1 MTPQITILLLPT
13 NQMNRMKNVWKF
25 MRESSWPLKGE
36 KLLVISGLNPD
47 EQVDKNK
54 LEYLSQSLAA
64 WDADDDCPE
73 WSDIY
78 DLIEILKQIQ
88 RFRASPECIT
98 RCLEMLANLKR
109 ILERIMD
116 NNRNSMPNDRESME
130 TLDGVRKSIEE
141 TIHYWKSARFKPPP
155 KYMQN
160 QNLIESSRYK
170 GTHAFNPN
178 IPPPK
183 TLRQED
189 DLIDLNAFLSD
200 NQRTSTKNARTL
212 LKDIA
217 QISTIKGRLE
227 ADREFFSAS
236 WPRGFEVDERNAS
249 MITMKE
255 AKEYFQDNK
264 FGGDPVEYMD
274 YVADF
279 VGSTHNNR
287 LLSVQEKS
295 NVLRFACSEVV
306 RKRCGL
312 VHATTLGRYKEMVE
326 CIFKR
331 YGSNLEYEEASAQKI
346 QMLDPIKLNETRNLD
361 ELVGI
366 MRQFRMVSG
375 SDYSKLIMN
384 SAKKLVPEELY
395 TLFGME
401 NRIKLRKTVKDPRGV
416 FS

>member
-1 MTPQITILLLPT
+1 
-13 NQMNRMKNVWKF
+13 
-25 MRESSWPLKGE
+25 
-36 KLLVISGLNPD
+36 
-47 EQVDKNK
+47 
-54 LEYLSQSLAA
+54 
-64 WDADDDCPE
+64 
-73 WSDIY
+73 
-78 DLIEILKQIQ
+78 
-88 RFRASPECIT
+88 
-98 RCLEMLANLKR
+98 
-109 ILERIMD
+109 
-116 NNRNSMPNDRESME
+116 
-130 TLDGVRKSIEE
+130 
-141 TIHYWKSARFKPPP
+141 
-155 KYMQN
+155 MQN
-160 QNLIESSRYK
+160 QNLIESSRYN

-178 IPPPK
+178 IPPPQ

-189 DLIDLNAFLSD
+189 EYLNAFLSD
-200 NQRTSTKNARTL
+200 DQRTSTKNARTL

-264 FGGDPVEYMD
+264 FGGDPVEHMD
-274 YVADF
+274 FVADF
-279 VGSTHNNR
+279 VGSTHNNH

-306 RKRCGL
+306 RNRCGL
-312 VHATTLGRYKEMVE
+312 VHATTLGRYKEMIE

-331 YGSNLEYEEASAQKI
+331 YGSNLEYEDAYARKI
-346 QMLDPIKLNETRNLD
+346 QMLDPIKLHETRNLN

-375 SDYSKLIMN
+375 SDHSKLIMN

-401 NRIKLRKTVKDPRGV
+401 NRIKLRKTVKDLEEFLADVVKTREDRDLMVMKIRKELSTTQRLKETERKSFQFGEQGKKPFQLQLISEETKESESQETLDDSNEEETLLFQSAKKISDKTMRLLQ
-416 FS
+416 